1 MPYLQISVNQ
11 MNLNSCNIDT
21 IKRHFD
27 IQIRHAIYRFVVYYK
42 NNKMSVYMAEYQVSF
57 SFQRL

>member
-1 MPYLQISVNQ
+1 MPYLHNTVNQ
-11 MNLNSCNIDT
+11 VNHSCKIDP
-21 IKRHFD
+21 IKIHFD
-27 IQIRHAIYRFVVYYK
+27 IQIRYAIYRFVVYYK